1 MKIENKKLEFLTK
14 NQNLSSTAQ
23 HPYCND
29 VCKFLGDLSKKLDV
43 KKMNQEFP
51 DIKALS
57 FWCRKANIEYLK
69 KKYISNETRLGL
81 GIIFHITPSNIP
93 TNFMY
98 SLIFGLLTGNSN
110 IVKVP
115 SKKFKQIDFIC
126 SKINELLKKKYKSL
140 SKRISIIRYKDNDEL
155 TESISLQCNARLIW
169 GGDKTINAIRKI
181 DLNPRALEL
190 TFSDRYSISV
200 IDTKSLNKKNE
211 CARLVERFYNDTFVV
226 DQNACSSP
234 QLILWHG
241 KENKKI
247 QEKFWNLLAD
257 LVSKKYLPPET
268 SIIEKYNQLC
278 ENIISLKNINSY
290 KIYKKLVYVVSLNNL
305 DKDIYKLRGKWGY
318 FYEFNID
325 NLAELKKTVNTKFQ
339 TLSYYGL
346 SKSYL
351 EIFFRNTNLE
361 GIDRVVPIGQALD
374 INLFWDGYDI
384 NKILTRIID
393 IR

>member
-57 FWCRKANIEYLK
+57 FWCRKANIENLK
-69 KKYISNETRLGL
+69 KKYISKETRLGL

>member
-1 MKIENKKLEFLTK
+1 ME
-14 NQNLSSTAQ
+14 
-23 HPYCND
+23 D
-29 VCKFLGDLSKKLDV
+29 
-43 KKMNQEFP
+43 
-51 DIKALS
+51 
-57 FWCRKANIEYLK
+57 
-69 KKYISNETRLGL
+69 
-81 GIIFHITPSNIP
+81 
-93 TNFMY
+93 
-98 SLIFGLLTGNSN
+98 
-110 IVKVP
+110 
-115 SKKFKQIDFIC
+115 
-126 SKINELLKKKYKSL
+126 
-140 SKRISIIRYKDNDEL
+140 
-155 TESISLQCNARLIW
+155 
-169 GGDKTINAIRKI
+169 

-361 GIDRVVPIGQALD
+361 GIDRVVPVGQALD
-374 INLFWDGYDI
+374 INLFWDGYDL
-384 NKILTRIID
+384 NKILTRVID
-393 IR
+393 VR

>member
-268 SIIEKYNQLC
+268 SILEKYNQLC